1 MCVCV
6 EAKGGGGEVR
16 GEGGNHMVFRETDG
30 ESVVAEYKRGELK
43 KIDYQ

>member
-1 MCVCV
+1 MCV

>member
-1 MCVCV
+1 MCV
-6 EAKGGGGEVR
+6 EAKGGEVR